1 MTIMIERNNLYKLS
15 LSSYNMKYGF
25 STLLFTIL
33 VLVSLTTFVSADYN
47 GLPQDFTPVAGY
59 ESVFPSN
66 PIGLWDANGNYFIS
80 NNGVDFI
87 DLSDE
92 IRSDF
97 GLPEGFNPQTSYSHN
112 LRGQSIVGLWNAT

>member
-1 MTIMIERNNLYKLS
+1 MR
-15 LSSYNMKYGF
+15 YGF

-66 PIGLWDANGNYFIS
+66 
-80 NNGVDFI
+80 
-87 DLSDE
+87 
-92 IRSDF
+92 
-97 GLPEGFNPQTSYSHN
+97 
-112 LRGQSIVGLWNAT
+112 SI